1 MRSNITRPKEAFLI
15 YFFTKKFN
23 FEFVRPKYI
32 YTRTYI
38 LKKKKKKDLASCNA
52 SCSIFFFFDKKT
64 STFIHHEIEL
74 QQRVQPAKNTT
85 KYNRFGLGERSWKD
99 KSLSIS

>member
-1 MRSNITRPKEAFLI
+1 MYI
-15 YFFTKKFN
+15 
-23 FEFVRPKYI
+23 YI
-32 YTRTYI
+32 YTYLYI
-38 LKKKKKKDLASCNA
+38 KKKKKILQVVMLHVVF
-52 SCSIFFFFDKKT
+52 FFFFDMKT

-74 QQRVQPAKNTT
+74 QQRVQPAENTT